1 MNTIRP
7 HHILLA
13 GALLISVSA
22 CRAQQTVA
30 PNPLVPVAAQAATTT
45 PEISAARVTLLAG
58 VTDVVAPGL
67 PGVVSAFG
75 PRAFPIIV
83 GKAGGGKNATF
94 APAVAAAFTPRGRVV
109 VFGHDGFFGKDAW
122 EVGQTGQLVLNSVR
136 WTQNGKMGKVGVLLG
151 EDNAA
156 MIEHLKA
163 KGIDAAP
170 VGNGASL
177 TGYSTIIV
185 NGHRLTKADEAP
197 MKQFVTSG
205 GGLVMA
211 TTGWGWNWG
220 NESQTL
226 SKDYFGNQLLA
237 PYGLVWSEGTIE
249 GNKKDGATVFSVSDV
264 PALTN
269 AGLALNLL
277 ETSLKNPGAMTGDDA
292 KLASRSL
299 SDLLTGLPESD
310 MAMQARFHALLANG
324 GDLQFPTDKAPL
336 GPDNP
341 GARLRYLLA
350 LRQEQGE
357 PIAQLKADPAA
368 LTFPG
373 SVPADAKT
381 VTKTVPVDLAIPQ
394 WHSLG
399 LYAAPGAKISVTIPG
414 DAVGK
419 KLSVRIGSHTD
430 SLVNLDSWKRSPE
443 ISRAFPLAAPTTEVG
458 NPFGGLVYIVVPE
471 DLTGQVNVSISGVV
485 EAPLFELGKT
495 SVADWKNTIRNAP
508 GPWAEIASDRV
519 IVTVPSVNVRD
530 IEDPTATLEL
540 YNRAFAAMADLR
552 GLKTGRL
559 HVYPERMVADEQISA
574 GYMHSGYPV
583 MTWLDVQKKSV
594 DFDLLMKES
603 WGHWHEFGHNHQVS
617 AWTPEGTGEVTNNL
631 FALYVWEHVMNKPD
645 DQAHPAL
652 RPADFQKQ
660 WEKYDQGG
668 RKFEDWQSNPFLALH
683 SYIQLKNSFGW
694 EPFKTVFREYENMP
708 EAQRPQSEQDKRD
721 QWMIRFSRAVG
732 KNLAPFY
739 AAWGVPI
746 SPKAADSVKD
756 LPAWMPTTEQTLG
769 IVTDLANKPAPQ
781 LMAKAQ

>member
-1 MNTIRP
+1 MKMIRP

-13 GALLISVSA
+13 GALLVSVSA

-30 PNPLVPVAAQAATTT
+30 PNPLMPMPAQAVGTT
-45 PEISAARVTLLAG
+45 PEISAARAALLAG
-58 VTDVVAPGL
+58 VTDVTAPGL

-75 PRAFPIIV
+75 PRAFPVIL
-83 GKAGGGKNATF
+83 GKAGGGKNATV
-94 APAVAAAFTPRGRVV
+94 APAVAAAFTPKGRVV
-109 VFGHDGFFGKDAW
+109 VFGHDGFFGKEAW
-122 EVGQTGQLVLNSVR
+122 EVGQTGQLLLNSVR
-136 WTQNGKMGKVGVLLG
+136 WTQNGQTGKIGVLLG
-151 EDNAA
+151 DDNAA
-156 MIEHLKA
+156 MVEHLKT

-170 VGNGASL
+170 IGNGAAL
-177 TGYSTIIV
+177 TGYSTLIV

-197 MKQFVTSG
+197 LKQFVANG

-249 GNKKDGATVFSVSDV
+249 GSKKNGATVFSVGEIL
-264 PALTN
+264 PLAN
-269 AGLALNLL
+269 AGRALDLL
-277 ETSLKNPGAMTGDDA
+277 EASIKNPQAMTGDDA

-310 MAMQARFHALLANG
+310 LAMQNRFHALLTTG

-336 GPDNP
+336 GPNEP

-350 LRQEQGE
+350 LRQEQSL
-357 PIAQLKADPAA
+357 PVAQIKADPAA
-368 LTFPG
+368 ATFPG
-373 SVPADAKT
+373 AVPTDAKT
-381 VTKTVPVDLAIPQ
+381 VTKTVAVDLAIPQ
-394 WHSLG
+394 WHSTG
-399 LYAAPGAKISVTIPG
+399 LYAAAGTKVSVTIPG
-414 DAVGK
+414 DLTGK

-443 ISRAFPLAAPTTEVG
+443 VSRTFPLSSATTEVG
-458 NPFGGLVYIVVPE
+458 NPFGGLVYVVVPE
-471 DLTGQVNVSISGVV
+471 GLTGQINVTISGAV

-495 SVADWKNTIRNAP
+495 SVADWKTTIRNAP
-508 GPWAEIASDRV
+508 GPWAELASDRV
-519 IVTVPSVNVRD
+519 IVTVPSANVRD
-530 IEDPTATLEL
+530 IEDPTTTLEL
-540 YNRAFAAMADLR
+540 YNRAFMAMADLR

-559 HVYPERMVADEQISA
+559 HTYPERIVSDEQISA

-594 DFDLLMKES
+594 DYDLLMKES
-603 WGHWHEFGHNHQVS
+603 WGHWHEFGHNHQVG

-631 FALYVWEHVMNKPD
+631 FALYVWENVIGKADND
-645 DQAHPAL
+645 AHPAL
-652 RPADFQKQ
+652 KPADFQKQ
-660 WEKYDQGG
+660 WTKYDEGG
-668 RKFEDWQSNPFLALH
+668 RKFDDWKSNPFLALH

-708 EAQRPQSEQDKRD
+708 EAQRPQTDQDKRD

-732 KNLAPFY
+732 RNLAPFY
-739 AAWGVPI
+739 TAWGVPI
-746 SPKAADSVKD
+746 SEKAAASVKD
-756 LPAWMPTTEQTLG
+756 LPIWMPTTEQTLG
-769 IVTDLANKPAPQ
+769 IQTNLAAAPQ
-781 LMAKAQ
+781 LVAKTQ